1 MSFPLLV
8 QVPPE
13 EWHRLLADWSWL
25 VPGTFS
31 PMAATLFGDAFL
43 VGNQGEVQF
52 LDAVQGQ
59 LTPVAESE
67 EAFQQQ
73 LQTGKWRELLRAD
86 LAEQL
91 WAKGLCPRED
101 ECYGYRIPPILGGN
115 VIPGNIQVFSRLVY
129 MSTQG
134 QLHRQFQGKTG
145 PVR

>member
-13 EWHRLLADWSWL
+13 EWHRLLADWEWL
-25 VPGTFS
+25 VPATFLPLS
-31 PMAATLFGDAFL
+31 ATLFGDAFL
-43 VGNQGEVQF
+43 LGNKGEVQF
-52 LDAVQGQ
+52 LDALQGQ

-67 EAFQQQ
+67 AAFQEL
-73 LQTGKWRELLRAD
+73 LQTSKGRELLRAD
-86 LAEQL
+86 LAEVL

-115 VIPGNIQVFSRLVY
+115 VIPGNIQVFPRNVY

-134 QLHRQFQGKTG
+134 QLHRQFQGN
-145 PVR
+145 PRPAQ